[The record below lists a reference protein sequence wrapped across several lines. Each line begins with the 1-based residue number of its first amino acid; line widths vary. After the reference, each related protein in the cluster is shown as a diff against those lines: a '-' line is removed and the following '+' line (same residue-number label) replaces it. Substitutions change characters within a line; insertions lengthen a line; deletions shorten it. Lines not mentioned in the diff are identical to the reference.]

1 MGSNLSMDE
10 VLLEFHEFTG
20 SKKSVVLG
28 TVGGD
33 GSPEASYAPVLKLN
47 NRFYIYVSELSKH
60 TENLLNHLQA
70 SLLFIEDEMK
80 SKQIFARQRATIKTH
95 VKEIQ
100 RGKEAWEKILDAM
113 QGKHGGLI
121 EMLKPLDDF
130 HLFEITP
137 IEASYVRGF
146 AQAYKVTGTNLSEIT
161 HKNDRGHGS
170 KQ

>member
-1 MGSNLSMDE
+1 
-10 VLLEFHEFTG
+10 
-20 SKKSVVLG
+20 
-28 TVGGD
+28 
-33 GSPEASYAPVLKLN
+33 
-47 NRFYIYVSELSKH
+47 
-60 TENLLNHLQA
+60 
-70 SLLFIEDEMK
+70 
-80 SKQIFARQRATIKTH
+80 

-100 RGKEAWEKILDAM
+100 RGKEPWEKILDAM